1 VFFIDTGAGVWKI
14 DLQGRLEKHRGDA
27 FHWMAIDHRGGL
39 TDRDMPRNT
48 GGELPVVGPDPTLI
62 LSSDYPIAVGP
73 DGALYY
79 PQPEGTDRVRIMR
92 VAPSGRPEVF
102 ATLPPATEVGPD
114 GKARSVP
121 WIHGLTAGPDGSLYY
136 AERDAVRRIAAD
148 GKVTLVAGDIKVP
161 DCVRPPAARE
171 ERLGPALR
179 GLDVAPDGTIYVAAS
194 ACSALLKINPKG
206 AISVVLRREDAWS
219 PTGVAVSGDDLYVLE
234 YLHIKADRREEW
246 VPRVRKLSRG
256 GTASV
261 IATVRR

>member
-1 VFFIDTGAGVWKI
+1 
-14 DLQGRLEKHRGDA
+14 
-27 FHWMAIDHRGGL
+27 
-39 TDRDMPRNT
+39 
-48 GGELPVVGPDPTLI
+48 
-62 LSSDYPIAVGP
+62 
-73 DGALYY
+73 
-79 PQPEGTDRVRIMR
+79 MR
-92 VAPSGRPEVF
+92 VAPAGRPEVF

-121 WIHGLTAGPDGSLYY
+121 WIHGLAAGPDGSLYY
-136 AERDAVRRIAAD
+136 AERNAVRRIAAD

-171 ERLGPALR
+171 ERLGAALR
-179 GLDVAPDGTIYVAAS
+179 GLDVAARWHHLCRRVCLS
-194 ACSALLKINPKG
+194 APAEDQSERRD
-206 AISVVLRREDAWS
+206 LRRAPSGGRWS